1 MHVPQPQ
8 LGVCCGTL
16 WQCHKADWP
25 GFITAAMV
33 VCESR
38 KLATRAVRLW
48 WESGADAAWVL
59 LRICLLAGSGACLS
73 TARRVDAGAFEF
85 LRECFEECHMGCKP
99 EHRLE
104 GFATAESLV
113 IATCVLPFAYTREQ
127 GRRVLQQPPHHALHS
142 ASSLLKKTIETA
154 MWRQFS
160 PQTHLHYGV
169 YT

>member
-38 KLATRAVRLW
+38 KLATRAVRLLR
-48 WESGADAAWVL
+48 ESGADAAWVL

-85 LRECFEECHMGCKP
+85 LRECHMGRKP

-127 GRRVLQQPPHHALHS
+127 GRRVLEQPPHHALHTQLVVS
-142 ASSLLKKTIETA
+142 
-154 MWRQFS
+154 
-160 PQTHLHYGV
+160 
-169 YT
+169 